1 MPTIPRE
8 SVEYLPVTVTRN
20 GVPVTGGVSFA
31 LTSAGQRPVE
41 WTPAVVTQ
49 SGTAVLVG
57 GQAPGRYNIWARVR
71 DGDEQVV
78 VDAGVLVID

>member
-20 GVPVTGGVSFA
+20 GVPVTSGVSFA
-31 LTSAGQRPVE
+31 LTTSGQRPVE
-41 WTPAVVTQ
+41 WTPAVITQ

-57 GQAPGRYNIWARVR
+57 GRPPGRFNVWARVI
-71 DGDEQVV
+71 DGDEQAVV
-78 VDAGVLVID
+78 EVDVIVID